1 MKSPMSRVEFV
12 VLMAM
17 MIATVAFSIDAM
29 LPALPEIGRELSPD
43 NLNNA
48 QLILTAFMIGM
59 GVGTFFTGPLSD
71 TFGRKPVLVAGV
83 ALYMAAAVLAYM
95 APTLEMMLLARALQ
109 GLGAAGPRI
118 VVMAIVR
125 DQYEGREMAR
135 LMSFVMMVFSLV
147 PAIAPALGAVVI
159 DAAGWRS
166 IFLAFVLFTFANTVW
181 LMIRQPETLP
191 RSERRPFQVA
201 PMGIALKEIFSNP
214 MVCLAIAVMTFN
226 FAALFAMLS
235 SVQQVFDI
243 TFGRGDSFPLWF
255 GGVAIVAASASVI
268 NAVLVVRIG
277 MRRMIT
283 FAMAAQLVICLLV
296 ILLEMSGLPNA
307 VRFGLFVFW
316 QTSIF
321 FMVGLTLGNL
331 NAMAMEPLGHI
342 AGLAASM
349 MAGISTVLAMV
360 FAIPI
365 GLAFDGTPMPLAFG
379 VLVLISS
386 GLALMLWLK
395 RIEARQLV

>member
-1 MKSPMSRVEFV
+1 MKKPMSRTEFV

-29 LPALPEIGRELSPD
+29 LPALPQIGAELSPG
-43 NLNNA
+43 NLNRA
-48 QLILTAFMIGM
+48 QLVLTSFVVGM
-59 GVGTFFTGPLSD
+59 GFGTFFTGPLSD
-71 TFGRKPVLVAGV
+71 TFGRKPVVVAGV
-83 ALYMAAAVLAYM
+83 ALYIAAALLAYL
-95 APTLEMMLLARALQ
+95 APTLELMLLARALQ

-125 DQYEGREMAR
+125 DQFEGREMAR
-135 LMSFVMMVFSLV
+135 LMSFVMIVFALV
-147 PAIAPALGAVVI
+147 PALAPALGAVVI
-159 DAAGWRS
+159 NAAGWRS
-166 IFLAFVLFTFANTVW
+166 VFLIFILFTFVNTIW

-191 RSERRPFQVA
+191 REDRRPFRIE
-201 PMGIALKEIFSNP
+201 PMLMALKEIFSNP
-214 MVCLAIAVMTFN
+214 MVCLSIAVMTLN

-255 GGVAIVAASASVI
+255 GGVAVVAASASVI

-283 FAMAAQLVICLLV
+283 TAMMAQLLICTLV
-296 ILLEMSGLPNA
+296 IVLEVIGLPELM
-307 VRFGLFVFW
+307 RFGLFVFW

-349 MAGISTVLAMV
+349 MSGISTVMAMM
-360 FAIPI
+360 FAVPI
-365 GLAFDGTPMPLAFG
+365 GLAFDGTPLPLAVGTFALISMG
-379 VLVLISS
+379 LVLM
-386 GLALMLWLK
+386 GWLR
-395 RIEARQLV
+395 RIEARQLA